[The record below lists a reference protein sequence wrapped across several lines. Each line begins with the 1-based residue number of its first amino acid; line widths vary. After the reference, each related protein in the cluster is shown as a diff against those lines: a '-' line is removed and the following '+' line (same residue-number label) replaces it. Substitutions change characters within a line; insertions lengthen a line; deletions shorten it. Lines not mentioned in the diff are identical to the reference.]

1 MPNMARCYLFNDP
14 LEDTE
19 MRSLRIGCGSHAR
32 YLFNDPLEDTEIGTV
47 AGLSAHRGGYLFN
60 DPLED
65 TEMLP
70 RPLRGLVSR
79 VTCSTI
85 R

>member
-1 MPNMARCYLFNDP
+1 MCLFHAKNGYLFNDP

-19 MRSLRIGCGSHAR
+19 INGRRNGRSQTSR
-32 YLFNDPLEDTEIGTV
+32 YLFNDPLEDTEIG
-47 AGLSAHRGGYLFN
+47 RGGAGCGAG
-60 DPLED
+60 D
-65 TEMLP
+65 
-70 RPLRGLVSR
+70 

>member
-1 MPNMARCYLFNDP
+1 MFNDPLEDTEIDERPRHNSAIVRYLFNDP

-19 MRSLRIGCGSHAR
+19 MPERLTFRQ
-32 YLFNDPLEDTEIGTV
+32 V
-47 AGLSAHRGGYLFN
+47 AG
-60 DPLED
+60 
-65 TEMLP
+65 
-70 RPLRGLVSR
+70 

>member
-1 MPNMARCYLFNDP
+1 MQGENYRIQYDCYLFNDP

-19 MRSLRIGCGSHAR
+19 IRDNSCDGQQ
-32 YLFNDPLEDTEIGTV
+32 
-47 AGLSAHRGGYLFN
+47 RG
-60 DPLED
+60 
-65 TEMLP
+65 
-70 RPLRGLVSR
+70 